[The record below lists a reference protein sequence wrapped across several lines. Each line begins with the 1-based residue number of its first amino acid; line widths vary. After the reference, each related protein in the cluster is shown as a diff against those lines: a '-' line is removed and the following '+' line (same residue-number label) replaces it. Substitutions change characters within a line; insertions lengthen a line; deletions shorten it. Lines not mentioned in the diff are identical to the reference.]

1 MGNYPSF
8 FKLLKHIAYILT
20 MKHHWMNKKEKLS
33 EIVDFKEM
41 TVKGHFYSGDQTFLE
56 AQRES

>member
-1 MGNYPSF
+1 
-8 FKLLKHIAYILT
+8 

>member
-1 MGNYPSF
+1 
-8 FKLLKHIAYILT
+8 

-33 EIVDFKEM
+33 EIEDFKEM
-41 TVKGHFYSGDQTFLE
+41 VVKGHFYFEDQIFLE